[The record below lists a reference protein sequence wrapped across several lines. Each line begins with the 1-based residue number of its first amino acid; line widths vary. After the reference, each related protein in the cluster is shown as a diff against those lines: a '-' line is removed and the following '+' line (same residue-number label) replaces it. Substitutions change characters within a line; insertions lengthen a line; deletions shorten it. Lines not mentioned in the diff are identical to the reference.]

1 MPKSK
6 KQSTD
11 KEKISFIK
19 RMLAIKKVWLTAF
32 AGFLLG
38 ILLILAIRF
47 ADYKPPARIH
57 YHANFSIYINGQRE
71 ALKGPIYYEE
81 TAACS
86 AEEKM
91 TPAERVHM
99 HNNENDITHVH
110 DRAVTWG
117 DFFTNLGWFV
127 GPNYIET
134 LDNLYV
140 NNDTSKLS
148 IILNGQDLTGITGIA
163 NKVIGDRDR
172 LLVSYGSENAA
183 QVQSEFKSVATSA
196 KQEDQ
201 SKDPASCGGQ
211 SQPSFKTRFKHL
223 L

>member
-1 MPKSK
+1 MPRIN
-6 KQSTD
+6 
-11 KEKISFIK
+11 KI
-19 RMLAIKKVWLTAF
+19 WLTAILSF
-32 AGFLLG
+32 VTGC
-38 ILLILAIRF
+38 LLILAIRF
-47 ADYKPPARIH
+47 IDYKPAQAIH
-57 YHANFSIYINGQRE
+57 YHANFAVYINGQRE
-71 ALKGPIYYEE
+71 VFKGPIYYEE

-86 AEEKM
+86 AEDKM

-99 HNNENDITHVH
+99 HDNVNDVIHVH

-134 LDNLYV
+134 LDNIYV
-140 NNDTSKLS
+140 NNDDAKLS

-163 NKVIGDRDR
+163 NKIIGDRDR
-172 LLVSYGSENAA
+172 LLVSYGSEDAS
-183 QVQSEFKSVATSA
+183 QLSSEFKSVASSA
-196 KQEDQ
+196 KQEDE

-211 SQPSFKTRFKHL
+211 AKPTFTTRFKHL